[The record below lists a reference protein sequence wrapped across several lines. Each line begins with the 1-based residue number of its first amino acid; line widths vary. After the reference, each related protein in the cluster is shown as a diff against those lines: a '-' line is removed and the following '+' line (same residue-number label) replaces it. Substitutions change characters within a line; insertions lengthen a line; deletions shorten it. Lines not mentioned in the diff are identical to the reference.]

1 MARTKENPRY
11 NVMSL
16 RASDEEEK
24 LLLAAAEKS
33 AQQNVAKFLLAA
45 GLEKAQE
52 IMGAA
57 YARD

>member
-1 MARTKENPRY
+1 MARMKENPRY

-33 AQQNVAKFLLAA
+33 SQQNVAKFLLAA

-52 IMGAA
+52 IMGAVHEL
-57 YARD
+57 